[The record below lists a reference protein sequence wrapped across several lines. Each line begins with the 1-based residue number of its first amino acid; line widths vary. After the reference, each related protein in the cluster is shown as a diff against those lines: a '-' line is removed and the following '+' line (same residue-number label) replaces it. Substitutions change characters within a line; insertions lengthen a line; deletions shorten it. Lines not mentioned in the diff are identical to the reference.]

1 MGKEPFFEAFG
12 LRGYAWLARLG
23 ESVTQRSD
31 TLSKTI
37 AIVLAL
43 VLVAVL
49 ICAAVVVTG
58 LMKLGLSL
66 L

>member
-1 MGKEPFFEAFG
+1 
-12 LRGYAWLARLG
+12 
-23 ESVTQRSD
+23 VTQKAETSW
-31 TLSKTI
+31 KAI

-43 VLVAVL
+43 ILGAVL
-49 ICAAVVVTG
+49 IYTALVVTG

>member
-1 MGKEPFFEAFG
+1 M
-12 LRGYAWLARLG
+12 
-23 ESVTQRSD
+23 TQKAD
-31 TLSKTI
+31 TPWKAI

-43 VLVAVL
+43 ILGAVL
-49 ICAAVVVTG
+49 IYTALIVTD

>member
-1 MGKEPFFEAFG
+1 
-12 LRGYAWLARLG
+12 
-23 ESVTQRSD
+23 VTQKVD
-31 TLSKTI
+31 TPWKAI

-43 VLVAVL
+43 ILGAVL
-49 ICAAVVVTG
+49 IYMVLVVTG

>member
-1 MGKEPFFEAFG
+1 MHKAENPWKA
-12 LRGYAWLARLG
+12 
-23 ESVTQRSD
+23 
-31 TLSKTI
+31 I

-43 VLVAVL
+43 VLGAVL
-49 ICAAVVVTG
+49 IFAALVVTG

>member
-1 MGKEPFFEAFG
+1 MQKAENPWKA
-12 LRGYAWLARLG
+12 
-23 ESVTQRSD
+23 
-31 TLSKTI
+31 I

-43 VLVAVL
+43 ILGAVL
-49 ICAAVVVTG
+49 IYTALVVTG